1 MDRAFRA
8 YGQPMEAVLDFQYLG
23 RLLTATDNDWPALA
37 GNIKKAR
44 RIWVRLARVLVREG
58 ADPKVSQNFYIAVT

>member
-1 MDRAFRA
+1 
-8 YGQPMEAVLDFQYLG
+8 MEAVLDFQYLG